1 MKISFTGRS
10 IVPGAAKTLLIAA
23 CMLPAAAQDA
33 ARVQPA
39 AYKVTLDNEHVR
51 VLEYTSRPGMG
62 VCGQG
67 MHSHPAHLTV
77 VLTDSKV
84 RVKLPDGRTIAGANR
99 AGDVFWSET
108 ETHEVENV
116 SGRNVRA
123 LLIELK

>member
-1 MKISFTGRS
+1 MTLPGNRS
-10 IVPGAAKTLLIAA
+10 TLSCSMRALLILFAV
-23 CMLPAAAQDA
+23 LPAAAQDA
-33 ARVQPA
+33 ARMQPA
-39 AYKVTLDNEHVR
+39 AYKVALENARLR

-77 VLTDSKV
+77 VLTDARV
-84 RVKLPDGRTIAGANR
+84 RVKLPDGKVIEDSNR
-99 AGDVFWSET
+99 AGDVFWSEA

-123 LLIELK
+123 LLVELK